1 MRAILD
7 ESLPNNLPPEAE
19 ERARLDDLKRELHEQ
34 LLLNGDVAAL
44 NTITEDALR
53 IELRRAAAELCRHRA
68 QLLNQAEQE
77 WLIDELIYETL
88 GLGPLEPLMRDPNV
102 SDILIDG
109 PNTIYVERRGRL
121 ESTNVRFHDDDHL
134 VDVIQRL
141 AARVGR
147 RIDESSPMVDA
158 RLPDGSRLN
167 AVVRPLAL
175 DGALVSIRRFAHRA
189 MSAADLVAH
198 KSAPRE
204 MMDFLEACVR
214 AKLNI
219 LISGGTG
226 SGKTTLLNVL
236 SRSIP
241 EGERIVTIEDA
252 AELQLQQPRVARMET
267 RPCNIEG
274 RGVVSTRDLLRNA
287 LRMRPDRIIIGECR
301 GEEAFDMLQAMNT
314 GHEGSLTTIHANDT
328 RDALSRLEMLVGMA
342 EHDVPLWFIH
352 RQIASAIHIV
362 VQVARMSGG
371 VRRITRISEVTGVQS
386 EVINMHDVFEFVQSA
401 VNELGVSDGHFEAT
415 GIRPQCLERFGRS
428 SINISPEVF
437 ERRRL
442 DIDRVD
448 GIRYSG
454 NL

>member
-1 MRAILD
+1 
-7 ESLPNNLPPEAE
+7 
-19 ERARLDDLKRELHEQ
+19 
-34 LLLNGDVAAL
+34 
-44 NTITEDALR
+44 
-53 IELRRAAAELCRHRA
+53 
-68 QLLNQAEQE
+68 
-77 WLIDELIYETL
+77 
-88 GLGPLEPLMRDPNV
+88 
-102 SDILIDG
+102 
-109 PNTIYVERRGRL
+109 
-121 ESTNVRFHDDDHL
+121 
-134 VDVIQRL
+134 
-141 AARVGR
+141 
-147 RIDESSPMVDA
+147 
-158 RLPDGSRLN
+158 
-167 AVVRPLAL
+167 
-175 DGALVSIRRFAHRA
+175 
-189 MSAADLVAH
+189 
-198 KSAPRE
+198 